1 MKQRTLAMM
10 TGFEEYTRK
19 TGRAIFLEEM
29 EQVVPWR
36 ELCGL
41 IEPHYPKPG
50 NGRPPVGVERM
61 LRIYFLQQW
70 FNLSDPA
77 VEETL
82 YDSAVMRQ
90 FVGIDLGHEPVP
102 DETTAC
108 KFRHLLEEHQLG
120 EQILGTVNLHLQAQ
134 GVRITTGTIVDATI
148 LHAPSS
154 TKNREQQRDPEMHQT
169 KKGNQWYFGMNAH
182 VGVDSKTKII
192 HTAVATAANV
202 ADSAMLPDLLHGE
215 ETRVWGDQAYRGQ
228 TDVIWERAPQAD
240 DRRKPNPSACTGL
253 AEHLLPRRH
262 GLIQSFPRSFATL
275 NEERLMATPS
285 QTPDKSNRAVVA
297 FADGRRLRGYIFD
310 FSAIKD
316 SFRLS
321 PEEDPLQKKGAEVKM
336 KDLKAVFFVRD
347 FNGNRG
353 YQESQAVEGQR
364 HGRRL
369 EVIFRDGE
377 KLVGTSEAYNPQK
390 LGFFLFP
397 ADGKSNNS
405 RIFIVNKNVQKVK
418 FL

>member
-1 MKQRTLAMM
+1 MN
-10 TGFEEYTRK
+10 GFERYTKK
-19 TGRAIFLEEM
+19 TRRQVFLEEM

-36 ELCGL
+36 EVCAL

-77 VEETL
+77 VEEAL

-154 TKNREQQRDPEMHQT
+154 TKNRKQQRDPEMHQT
-169 KKGNQWYFGMNAH
+169 KKGNAWYFGMKAH

-202 ADSAMLPDLLHGE
+202 ADSTVLSDLLHGE
-215 ETRVWGDQAYRGQ
+215 ETRVWGDQAYKGQ
-228 TDVIWERAPQAD
+228 SHVIKECAPRAQDHTHRRYRYKNEIDELERAKNRTKSSVRSKVEHVFQVMKLQFGFVKLRYRGLKKNAHRLFVTCALVNLFLS
-240 DRRKPNPSACTGL
+240 RRKLLLTASA
-253 AEHLLPRRH
+253 
-262 GLIQSFPRSFATL
+262 
-275 NEERLMATPS
+275 
-285 QTPDKSNRAVVA
+285 
-297 FADGRRLRGYIFD
+297 
-310 FSAIKD
+310 
-316 SFRLS
+316 
-321 PEEDPLQKKGAEVKM
+321 
-336 KDLKAVFFVRD
+336 
-347 FNGNRG
+347 
-353 YQESQAVEGQR
+353 
-364 HGRRL
+364 
-369 EVIFRDGE
+369 
-377 KLVGTSEAYNPQK
+377 
-390 LGFFLFP
+390 
-397 ADGKSNNS
+397 
-405 RIFIVNKNVQKVK
+405 
-418 FL
+418 